1 MKFPAIFCVFLF
13 VFAFPGFSR
22 DIETTTNL
30 ELQASTL
37 PEAKIG
43 LTHAFI
49 FPLFQG
55 EGPLT
60 EENNLEIALTA
71 EVSPLSIGAI
81 TEITLTPIAFLQFH
95 GGAMLASG
103 WNIDDLGYGLGIR
116 QPIGTFSGDTANP
129 REAEV
134 TGSALGGLVVNAFA
148 AGTFQFDLAALFPG
162 DWNHLVF
169 QSRQEFR
176 YSHFTEAASNDFWIF
191 ENDDGENRN
200 GWTYRSSYTLGY
212 MMPESP
218 ILNFAGVMA
227 EYKRPLYSNLGT
239 YWGEDLGKWVFSS
252 LLNFAI
258 TPNLS
263 TILALQVLSRRNHGL
278 TDFMDNTVYLQDLK
292 LQNNGGNRRFLFYRA
307 ALIVT
312 YTLK

>member
-1 MKFPAIFCVFLF
+1 MKFPVIITVFLF
-13 VFAFPGFSR
+13 ILAFPGFSL
-22 DIETTTNL
+22 DIETTASL
-30 ELQASTL
+30 EIQASTL
-37 PEAKIG
+37 PEAKLG
-43 LTHAFI
+43 FTYAFI
-49 FPLFQG
+49 LPLFQG
-55 EGPLT
+55 TGPLT

-71 EVSPLSIGAI
+71 EVSPLSLGAI

-103 WNIDDLGYGLGIR
+103 WNIDNLGYGLGIR
-116 QPIGTFSGDTANP
+116 RPIGSTPGSVSSP
-129 REAEV
+129 REVEV
-134 TGSALGGLVVNAFA
+134 SGSAFEGLVWQAFA

-176 YSHFTEAASNDFWIF
+176 YSHYTEAGKNDFWIF

-200 GWTYRSSYTLGY
+200 GWTYHSGYTLGY
-212 MMPESP
+212 MMPQSP
-218 ILNFAGVMA
+218 ILNFAGLMA

-239 YWGEDLGKWVFSS
+239 FWGEDLGKWIFSS
-252 LLNFAI
+252 VLNFAI

-278 TDFMDNTVYLQDLK
+278 TDFMDNSYYLQDLQ
-292 LQNNGGNRRFLFYRA
+292 LQNDGGNRRFLFYRA
-307 ALIVT
+307 ALVTT
-312 YTLK
+312 YTF